1 MRPNGAL
8 APSTSPGGLAEGHS
22 TCPRGAWGLRPPRH
36 GVWPQRRACI
46 ATSRSRRSPGGRQMR
61 PNGPEPG
68 SARGGC
74 RGGRARGGA
83 ALAGA
88 ARGAGGTRGAG
99 GGEQRRAREERRGAA
114 RSEVAGRRQGAC
126 EGAICSAVGRGGAAA
141 GASPGASSDA
151 TRTQLTQLQL
161 LLRRAP
167 TSRCAPIGARLFH
180 AGGHMAADVS
190 HFLAAAGACCRHPG
204 GVGMSEDNDRARA
217 RGGTRRGLRDGTH
230 ARSKS

>member
-99 GGEQRRAREERRGAA
+99 GGSSGGHARSGEEPRGRRWLAAGKERARELYVVRLAGVA
-114 RSEVAGRRQGAC
+114 RPLAPVRVHPAMPHARNLPSSSC
-126 EGAICSAVGRGGAAA
+126 FSVGR
-141 GASPGASSDA
+141 
-151 TRTQLTQLQL
+151 
-161 LLRRAP
+161 LRRAVRPLAPGSFTLVATWQP
-167 TSRCAPIGARLFH
+167 TCPIFLPPQVH
-180 AGGHMAADVS
+180 AADILVES
-190 HFLAAAGACCRHPG
+190 GCRKIMTGLGHGAAHGA
-204 GVGMSEDNDRARA
+204 A
-217 RGGTRRGLRDGTH
+217 
-230 ARSKS
+230 